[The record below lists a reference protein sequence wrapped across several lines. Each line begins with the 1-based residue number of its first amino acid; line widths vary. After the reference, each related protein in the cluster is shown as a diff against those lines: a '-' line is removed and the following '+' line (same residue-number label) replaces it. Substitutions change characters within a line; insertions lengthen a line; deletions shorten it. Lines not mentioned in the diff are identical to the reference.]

1 LVDGT
6 LHRANRKCRSPQ
18 NQRIMKAFI
27 DQLLSNMDL
36 SHLSGHKGSLLK
48 TKYLV
53 SGGISNA
60 RRRKE
65 VLTEFTNLTGESR
78 QKARLKI
85 ILLPDVSKFSIELGR
100 MSALLLSF
108 GILKRMSNE
117 ITIERGKN
125 GKFNKYL
132 LWIYKRSILHLQNG
146 EIRKF

>member
-1 LVDGT
+1 
-6 LHRANRKCRSPQ
+6 
-18 NQRIMKAFI
+18 
-27 DQLLSNMDL
+27 
-36 SHLSGHKGSLLK
+36 LK